1 MNPAD
6 PDRPG
11 LTPEDERLVL
21 LVAEASRPPALGAA
35 RRAAFTAELE
45 QRLARP
51 PRRGWRSALA
61 LAVGTAAAALLLFA
75 AGEQP
80 ATRRPERVVAEMP
93 SAPEA
98 PAANGVSAEEALL
111 ALDGE
116 SAAERDESLPEDYV
130 AIESLLLGG

>member
-6 PDRPG
+6 PDRPTLG
-11 LTPEDERLVL
+11 PEDERLVR
-21 LVAEASRPPALGAA
+21 LVAEASRPPALDAA

-45 QRLARP
+45 RRLARLR
-51 PRRGWRSALA
+51 RRGWSTALA
-61 LAVGTAAAALLLFA
+61 LALGVAAAALLLFA
-75 AGEQP
+75 GGER
-80 ATRRPERVVAEMP
+80 ATRRPVAAGRP

-111 ALDGE
+111 ALEGE
-116 SAAERDESLPEDYV
+116 SSVPRDESLPEDYV